1 MLKYLLLAA
10 FAATIPAANWLIGNV
25 GTECI
30 PNGPC
35 LLPVGFGLMAP
46 SGVFMVGLALVLRD
60 TIQKNLGRRWS
71 LAAIGVGTTLSFIV
85 NPYLALAS
93 AAAFLASELVDF
105 FVYTRS
111 VGEGGQW
118 YTTGEGSAFYH
129 ETGHAVLLSGL
140 AGLAVDSVLFL
151 YLAFGSLD
159 HVGGQLVGKL
169 WMVLAATAI
178 ITFMETRRW
187 NAAVEEHGIGDRW

>member
-60 TIQKNLGRRWS
+60 TIQKNLGRMCS
-71 LAAIGVGTTLSFIV
+71 LAAIGVGTALSFVV
-85 NPYLALAS
+85 NPYLAFAS

-105 FVYTRS
+105 FVYTRAL
-111 VGEGGQW
+111 GEGGKW
-118 YTTGEGSAFYH
+118 YRTGEGSTFYH
-129 ETGHAVLLSGL
+129 ETGYAVLLSGL
-140 AGLAVDSVLFL
+140 AGLTVDSVLFL

-159 HVGGQLVGKL
+159 HVGGQLVGKF
-169 WMVLAATAI
+169 WMVLAATVI
-178 ITFMETRRW
+178 IAFMETRRW
-187 NAAVEEHGIGDRW
+187 NAAVEEHGLGDRW

>member
-1 MLKYLLLAA
+1 MKWLLLVA

-35 LLPVGFGLMAP
+35 LLPVGFGLLAP

-60 TIQKNLGRRWS
+60 TIQKTLGKRWS
-71 LAAIGVGTTLSFIV
+71 LVAIAVGTVLSFAV
-85 NPYLALAS
+85 NPHIAIAS
-93 AAAFLASELVDF
+93 SLAFLASELVDF
-105 FVYTRS
+105 VVYTKAL
-111 VGEGGQW
+111 GEGGKW
-118 YTTGEGSAFYH
+118 YRTGEGSIFYH
-129 ETGHAVLLSGL
+129 ETGHAVLASGL
-140 AGLAVDSVLFL
+140 AGLVVDSVLFL

-159 HVGGQLVGKL
+159 HVGGQLVAKF
-169 WMVLAATAI
+169 WMVLAATVV

-187 NAAVEEHGIGDRW
+187 NTAVAKQGIGDRW

>member
-71 LAAIGVGTTLSFIV
+71 LAAIGVGTALSFIV
-85 NPYLALAS
+85 NPYLAFAS

-105 FVYTRS
+105 FVYNKAL
-111 VGEGGQW
+111 GDGGNW
-118 YTTGEGSAFYH
+118 YRTSEDSTFYH
-129 ETGHAVLLSGL
+129 ETGHAILLSGL

-159 HVGGQLVGKL
+159 HIGGQLVGKL